1 MKKGLVLLVLCY
13 ACSAQQAVIAN
24 LTAPNQSTKTALILL
39 LEERYGGPESS
50 STQIISSEK
59 ELKKFLGLINK
70 TRKPGLRLPKIDFT
84 KNQVLIS
91 CAGITSEPKTPT
103 LEVFF
108 EDENTIVIEEKFT
121 KYNLSTDNKSVTSPF
136 VMYKLPLL
144 SKKISFK
151 NR

>member
-1 MKKGLVLLVLCY
+1 MKKGLVVLVLCY
-13 ACSAQQAVIAN
+13 ACSAQQAVTTN
-24 LTAPNQSTKTALILL
+24 LIIPSQSAKTELILL
-39 LEERYGGPESS
+39 LEERYGGPENS

-59 ELKKFLGLINK
+59 ELKKFLGFINK

-91 CAGITSEPKTPT
+91 CAGITSEPKTPV

-108 EDENTIVIEEKFT
+108 EDENTIVIEEKFA
-121 KYNLSTDNKSVTSPF
+121 KYDLSADNKSVTSPF
-136 VMYKLPLL
+136 VIYKLPVL

-151 NR
+151 NP